1 MLVCRRRLKF
11 TSPKFALNARHQIEI
26 DPPRMSRKLFPSGNS
41 TRYVIEPL
49 AGGRG
54 RAPQLFDGV
63 ESLKIKPPAEGMEFV
78 SAQKKTSGAAPS

>member
-1 MLVCRRRLKF
+1 M
-11 TSPKFALNARHQIEI
+11 

-41 TRYVIEPL
+41 TRYVTEPS

-54 RAPQLFDGV
+54 LFPQLFDGV
-63 ESLKIKPPAEGMEFV
+63 ESLKLNPPVVGMAFV